1 MIKKLQIDHPANQD
15 HHQQADNPA
24 CYKQASVENLDFML
38 MCI

>member
-15 HHQQADNPA
+15 DRQQADKPA
-24 CYKQASVENLDFML
+24 CYKQAPIENLDFML